1 MNNFV
6 KKTCLFIFAITVL
19 TIFGCFSFLSP
30 VKNTVK
36 AEELIKLEKTL
47 LNAETFVKENKNFN
61 FYGKISADDKG
72 ERVII
77 SDGATAETKGETK
90 FFNLFAREVKS
101 KRLRISFGEGYAEI
115 DAENKIINLSVG
127 GKKTETALGD
137 KVDLSEY
144 FVYVEV
150 ENGSYTETVV
160 NDRYVLTYAAGG
172 IKIGIAGAVEAE
184 YKIFDIAAKAE
195 ITEFSYGKISIEAFG
210 GEASF
215 GEIKIFP
222 LDTGYEIDAR
232 DYDANDDKITR
243 EEKPERLTDK
253 QIRQKTKVIVL
264 ISVGGAVA
272 AGLFVTVIV
281 IIVKNARRK
290 GGKI

>member
-47 LNAETFVKENKNFN
+47 LNAETFAKENKNFN

-72 ERVII
+72 DRVII

-90 FFNLFAREVKS
+90 FFNLFARSVKS
-101 KRLRISFGEGYAEI
+101 KRLRLSFGEGYAEI
-115 DAENKIINLSVG
+115 DAENKKISFSVG

-144 FVYVEV
+144 FLYVEV
-150 ENGSYTETVV
+150 ENGGYTETVV
-160 NDRYVLTYAAGG
+160 NDRYVLTYTAGG
-172 IKIGIAGAVEAE
+172 IKIGIAGVGEAE
-184 YKIFDIAAKAE
+184 YKIFDIAAKVE

-210 GEASF
+210 GDASF
-215 GEIKIFP
+215 EEIKIFP

-232 DYDANDDKITR
+232 DYDASDDEIIR

-264 ISVGGAVA
+264 VSVGGAVA

>member
-6 KKTCLFIFAITVL
+6 KKTCFLIFAITVL
-19 TIFGCFSFLSP
+19 TILGCFSFLSP
-30 VKNTVK
+30 IKNTVK

-47 LNAETFVKENKNFN
+47 LSAETFAKENKDFN

-77 SDGATAETKGETK
+77 ADGATAETKGETK
-90 FFNLFAREVKS
+90 FFNLFARSVKS

-115 DAENKIINLSVG
+115 DAENKKITLSVG
-127 GKKTETALGD
+127 GKKAETALGD

-144 FVYVEV
+144 FIYVEV

-160 NDRYVLTYAAGG
+160 NDRYVLTYTAGG
-172 IKIGIAGAVEAE
+172 IKIGIAGAGEAE
-184 YKIFDIAAKAE
+184 YKMFDIVAEAE

-222 LDTGYEIDAR
+222 LDTGYGIDAR
-232 DYDANDDKITR
+232 DYDENDDKITR

-272 AGLFVTVIV
+272 VGLIVTVIV
-281 IIVKNARRK
+281 IIVKKRAKERR
-290 GGKI
+290 